1 MKDEELLSLFT
12 DMSRIHTAYVERRLL
27 PLGLHAGQGA
37 IISAL
42 GKCGPC
48 SQKELAEYRHVSAAT
63 ISVMLRRMEKSG
75 LITRSASDDGKH
87 NQISL
92 TDEGKKMFETLCQ
105 AREGEAGRVFDGLSA
120 EDMIAA
126 ERIFQ
131 TLSHNLEALGTMDR
145 PT

>member
-42 GKCGPC
+42 GECGPC
-48 SQKELAEYRHVSAAT
+48 SQKELAEFRHVSAAT

-75 LITRSASDDGKH
+75 LISRSASDDGKH

-92 TDEGKKMFETLCQ
+92 TDEGQRAYEALCRD
-105 AREGEAGRVFDGLSA
+105 REGEAARVFAGLTAEELASA
-120 EDMIAA
+120 EK
-126 ERIFQ
+126 IFQ
-131 TLSHNLEALGTMDR
+131 TLSQNLQALYR
-145 PT
+145 